1 MEIFNR
7 ALNAEEIRAIY
18 DAGSAGKIKPRRWSA
33 VSNVPVAAWSAALL
47 PTGKV
52 LLFQNGDSMALF
64 DPETRQFS
72 AGVSSNTNLFCAGL
86 AWLADGRLLAVG
98 GHAAEDPPGHFLG
111 LKSAEIFDPWEE
123 QWTRIPDMAG
133 GERWYPTAVTLP
145 DERVLVT
152 AGIHAG
158 EANMT
163 SEILDLQRV
172 EWNVVANQQP
182 LYFPDLYPWA
192 AGYTSRGGALLRTS
206 TASGTL

>member
-1 MEIFNR
+1 
-7 ALNAEEIRAIY
+7 
-18 DAGSAGKIKPRRWSA
+18 
-33 VSNVPVAAWSAALL
+33 
-47 PTGKV
+47 
-52 LLFQNGDSMALF
+52 
-64 DPETRQFS
+64 
-72 AGVSSNTNLFCAGL
+72 
-86 AWLADGRLLAVG
+86 
-98 GHAAEDPPGHFLG
+98 
-111 LKSAEIFDPWEE
+111 
-123 QWTRIPDMAG
+123 MAG